1 MVLTSAYPPH
11 HRPLFITPLTL
22 ATSCDHTA
30 NHQERL
36 TWTLKSLGWE
46 QTWKRTSK
54 SKHVNLSENDRNCSV
69 ERNCHYSWIIF
80 ILTRPH
86 LFDHIS
92 LTKLI
97 LATGTNTARP
107 AYYLN
112 WTQNQPWH
120 AICCPKP
127 TKAQTKVLLHCYSG
141 LWYSVCWQT
150 RKKKGSLSFTTPV
163 NQSVWNTQSGH
174 KRRACSMNQ
183 LSLKCVEFLF
193 KQSKRLLS
201 TYWIVLL

>member
-1 MVLTSAYPPH
+1 MVLTSAPPPPH
-11 HRPLFITPLTL
+11 LLYHRLLFITPLTL

-36 TWTLKSLGWE
+36 TWTLGWE

-54 SKHVNLSENDRNCSV
+54 SKHVNLSENDRNCSI

-80 ILTRPH
+80 ILTRSH

-127 TKAQTKVLLHCYSG
+127 IKAQTKVLLHCYSG
-141 LWYSVCWQT
+141 LWYSVYWQT
-150 RKKKGSLSFTTPV
+150 RKKNEVWASLHQLTKMSEIHNQGTREEHAQWTSWV
-163 NQSVWNTQSGH
+163 WNVWNSYSSNQS
-174 KRRACSMNQ
+174 ACC
-183 LSLKCVEFLF
+183 LRIE
-193 KQSKRLLS
+193 
-201 TYWIVLL
+201 